1 MTQDGGTLTVARQ
14 RRLSLPDRL
23 LEQLQDG
30 RLMFAF
36 AHDVRS
42 YLRTVVTRIQLVQR
56 GGGTTLP
63 EAERHLLEEAATAA
77 GAVNGLL
84 SSMLT
89 LVNPEAEEGE
99 ISLRLAIQGSLI
111 ELKSILAA
119 ADATVDI
126 RNELDLQVPN
136 GLKRVI
142 KELIANA
149 CTFRESSRP
158 LTIAVETKLTADSKL
173 TLTISDNGLGVPTE
187 YAEQIFAPFRRMH
200 SRDDF
205 PGYGLGLAICRRI
218 VEDLGG
224 TIAAFSKTEGL
235 TVTFAVPVS
244 E

>member
-1 MTQDGGTLTVARQ
+1 MTQDGHTLPVARR

-56 GGGTTLP
+56 GGGSALP
-63 EAERHLLEEAATAA
+63 EAERHLLEDAVTAA
-77 GAVNGLL
+77 GEVNGLL
-84 SSMLT
+84 SSLLT
-89 LVNPEAEEGE
+89 LMNPEADQGE

-111 ELKSILAA
+111 ELKSALAA
-119 ADATVDI
+119 ADAKVDI
-126 RNELDLQVPN
+126 RNDLNLQVPN
-136 GLKRVI
+136 GLKRVF

-158 LTIAVETKLTADSKL
+158 LRISLETKITADSRL
-173 TLTISDNGLGVPTE
+173 AVTVSDNGLGVPAE
-187 YAEQIFAPFRRMH
+187 YADQIFAPFRRMH

-205 PGYGLGLAICRRI
+205 PGYGLGLSICRRI
-218 VEDLGG
+218 IEDFGG
-224 TIAAFSKTEGL
+224 TIAAVSKTEGL
-235 TVTFAVPVS
+235 SVTFVVPAG